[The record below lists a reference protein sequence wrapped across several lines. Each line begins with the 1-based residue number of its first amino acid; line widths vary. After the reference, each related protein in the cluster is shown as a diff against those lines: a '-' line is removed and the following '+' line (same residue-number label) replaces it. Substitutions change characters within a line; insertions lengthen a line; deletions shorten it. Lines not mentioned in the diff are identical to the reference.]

1 MKTAV
6 VNFKTTPEIKKR
18 AMERAKMDGVPLSF
32 LLNRRLHEIA
42 GVKSAT
48 IDFGYENQLA
58 KDAKDKEIAK
68 IAKEEQ
74 DAKNTKEKELT
85 KNAKKEKIAK
95 NAKEIETKKV
105 KKSKS
110 EKSTK

>member
-18 AMERAKMDGVPLSF
+18 AMAKAKQDGVPLSF

-58 KDAKDKEIAK
+58 KDAK
-68 IAKEEQ
+68 
-74 DAKNTKEKELT
+74 EL
-85 KNAKKEKIAK
+85 ARLRFDDLP
-95 NAKEIETKKV
+95 
-105 KKSKS
+105 S
-110 EKSTK
+110 EDEWVAIQPSIN